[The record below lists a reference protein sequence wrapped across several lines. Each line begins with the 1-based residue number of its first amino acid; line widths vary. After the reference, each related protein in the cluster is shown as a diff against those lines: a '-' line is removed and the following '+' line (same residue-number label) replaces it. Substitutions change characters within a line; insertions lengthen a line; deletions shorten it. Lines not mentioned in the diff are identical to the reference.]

1 MASRRDEMQEDVRLR
16 VMRLLAD
23 DPNLS
28 TRQIADA
35 VGVSN
40 GAAYYCLNALIE
52 RGHVKLGNFSR
63 SPRKGQYAYVLT
75 PKGLAEKSR
84 LAARFLERKAAEY
97 DALRAEI
104 EALEAEVAAGAVAG
118 AAE

>member
-1 MASRRDEMQEDVRLR
+1 MASRREELQEDMRLR
-16 VMRLLAD
+16 VMRMLAE

-52 RGHVKLGNFSR
+52 KGHVKLGNFKS
-63 SPRKGQYAYVLT
+63 STRKGQYAYVLT
-75 PKGLAEKSR
+75 PKGISEKTR
-84 LAARFLERKAAEY
+84 LAKRFLERKVAEFE
-97 DALRAEI
+97 ALRVEI
-104 EALEAEVAAGAVAG
+104 EALEAEVDG
-118 AAE
+118 AAPGPAE